1 MTWNVKKW
9 RENPISDATWRRARE
24 KLQKRRER
32 ERKKHKAS
40 AILEVAD
47 RELNN
52 VKETTSVGNSMR
64 NWSERSFD
72 ERATSSH
79 PSHTTRAAYARASAI
94 VHYALGSGKR
104 PNARKQRASVID
116 RIDRLEAVLDDRLP
130 PKDDAIRDGRRVTD
144 DYRRE
149 ASGAELA
156 QAEAVGLQEE
166 EGHLKTQLSRSPTTF
181 ESVADERQAIV
192 AEPGE
197 VPDILTVFQLGYLR
211 TTFRLLDKDQDD
223 LVTIDDLR
231 FHYNSQGNVLTEE
244 EARAIIDAVSVTR
257 KGYYIATQTHL
268 ATTQHDSGCGEL
280 REVERFGFDFPEML
294 AYCLWRLSTEEGIA
308 IDSGMA
314 SGLELHAS
322 AREAVLETMFVRFK
336 GLDER
341 IVSVSE
347 HIGRPLSWPQLKT
360 LIQRTRLNRGPF
372 GIRKPEARLLFEIV
386 STGAEGGDFVDG
398 VESKLSRECGTF
410 FSQNNQSM
418 RNKYM
423 IEYSQFAA
431 FFDASVF
438 ARGSRISEKEL
449 TTSNA
454 GNSITMD
461 EVRLERNTTNP
472 SERDQDDVESGVRT
486 TLSAPRSEEKFN
498 EHRRRRTSTVS
509 FAEKTTIFSS
519 STSIELP
526 KQATLVQ

>member
-47 RELNN
+47 RELYN
-52 VKETTSVGNSMR
+52 VPESTGVGHTTR
-64 NWSERSFD
+64 NRSERNID
-72 ERATSSH
+72 ERAASSH
-79 PSHTTRAAYARASAI
+79 NSHSTRAAYARASAI
-94 VHYALGSGKR
+94 VHYALGAGMR
-104 PNARKQRASVID
+104 TNARKQRASVID
-116 RIDRLEAVLDDRLP
+116 RIDRLEAVLDDRLSP
-130 PKDDAIRDGRRVTD
+130 TDDAMREERRVTD
-144 DYRRE
+144 DHRQE
-149 ASGAELA
+149 VSGAELV
-156 QAEAVGLQEE
+156 QTEAVSLLEE
-166 EGHLKTQLSRSPTTF
+166 DGHLRAQLSRLPTTF

-244 EARAIIDAVSVTR
+244 EARVIIDAVSVTR
-257 KGYYIATQTHL
+257 KGYYVAMQSHV
-268 ATTQHDSGCGEL
+268 ANTQHDSGFGEL
-280 REVERFGFDFPEML
+280 REVERFGFDFPELL

-308 IDSGMA
+308 IDSGMG

-347 HIGRPLSWPQLKT
+347 NIGRPLSWPQLKT

-372 GIRKPEARLLFEIV
+372 GIRNPEARLLFEIV
-386 STGAEGGDFVDG
+386 STGVEGGEFVDG
-398 VESKLSRECGTF
+398 IESKLSRACGTF
-410 FSQNNQSM
+410 FSQNNQTM
-418 RNKYM
+418 RNKQVV
-423 IEYSQFAA
+423 EYSQFAA

-438 ARGSRISEKEL
+438 ARTSRIAEKEL

-454 GNSITMD
+454 SNSMTMDDVQIEGNRGNS
-461 EVRLERNTTNP
+461 
-472 SERDQDDVESGVRT
+472 SERGMDDVESGLPR
-486 TLSAPRSEEKFN
+486 TLSIRQSEEKLN
-498 EHRRRRTSTVS
+498 EHRRKRTSTVS
-509 FAEKTTIFSS
+509 FAESTTIFSS
-519 STSIELP
+519 SSSIELP
-526 KQATLVQ
+526 KSATLTR